1 MSILDSRAK
10 EQAWI
15 DLAAELSAK
24 FALTAAETDRQ
35 AELPVANL
43 RELFDQGMDT
53 AILPEEKDGAGLS
66 YSAFGRIVFEIAR
79 GCPSTACVWLM
90 NTSAAESLIT
100 LSSPE
105 RSEHYLREWKGGKR
119 FANALSEPSSG
130 NLFLNPVQ
138 EATPLGDGDWR
149 LDGAKRF
156 VSGAELADY
165 YLINASIDGQPAFFG
180 VERDETVEIHDIW
193 DALGMRGTRSQLI
206 GFRGTRL
213 KAANRFSPVPSTR
226 QNLIA
231 LGLPWLSLGIAQA
244 AYDAL
249 IAQAQGKK
257 LADGK
262 PLSHV
267 QWIQYET
274 ADVYVRLKA
283 AKLLAGQLLELAD
296 AGADETVIVAMEAK
310 ILANQIA
317 KDVADLGLRVGGG
330 LAFTRALPFER
341 HLRDAQAGGL
351 MAYSSELCRLYVAKN
366 ELNVREQG

>member
-1 MSILDSRAK
+1 MSTLTTRAK
-10 EQAWI
+10 ERYWI
-15 DLAAELSAK
+15 DLAAELSAR
-24 FALTAAETDRQ
+24 FALTAAETDRK
-35 AELPVANL
+35 AELPKDNL
-43 RELFDQGMDT
+43 RLLFERGLDT
-53 AILPEEKDGAGLS
+53 AILPEEKGGAGIS
-66 YSAFGRIVFEIAR
+66 YATFGRIVFEIAR

-100 LSSPE
+100 LSNPE
-105 RSEHYLREWKGGKR
+105 KSDYYLQQWKQGRR

-138 EATPLGDGDWR
+138 EATPLGDGDWS

-156 VSGAELADY
+156 VSGSEWADFF
-165 YLINASIDGQPAFFG
+165 LINASIDGLPAFFG
-180 VERDETVEIHDIW
+180 VERDETVEIHEIW

-206 GFRGTRL
+206 GFNRTRL
-213 KAANRFSPVPSTR
+213 KAENRFGLVASTR

-231 LGLPWLSLGIAQA
+231 LGLPWLSLGIAQS

-249 IAQAQGKK
+249 KAQAEGKK
-257 LADGK
+257 LSDGK

-274 ADVYVRLKA
+274 AEVYVRLKA
-283 AKLLAGQLLELAD
+283 AKLLAEHLLDLAD
-296 AGADETVIVAMEAK
+296 AGSEQTNVVSMEAK
-310 ILANQIA
+310 ILANQIG

-351 MAYSSELCRLYVAKN
+351 MAYSSELCKLFVGKN